1 MRRNFMQI
9 FMTGAFGALSIAA
22 AVAAIWSAIWFPV
35 ALTLGGFAVASW
47 IDGEEEEA

>member
-1 MRRNFMQI
+1 MRRNFMQR

-35 ALTLGGFAVASW
+35 ALTMGGFAVASW
-47 IDGEEEEA
+47 IDEEEEV